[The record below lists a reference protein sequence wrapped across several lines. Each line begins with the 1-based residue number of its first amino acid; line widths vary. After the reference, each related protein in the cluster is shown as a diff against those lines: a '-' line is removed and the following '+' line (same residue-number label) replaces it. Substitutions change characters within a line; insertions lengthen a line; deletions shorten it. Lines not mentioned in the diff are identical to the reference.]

1 MSDYTN
7 SITPDGL
14 TGSIFAAEGVRNA
27 LTILNGPTGCKF
39 YHSAIVDSQTI
50 RQSEFDPHV
59 YSDLWYFGHPRV
71 PCTYLDRDD
80 YIYGSEKKLREMLDF
95 VRDNAVYDLICIINS
110 PAAAL
115 IGDDLKGFARKTDVG
130 KPVVVIESPGYSTD
144 VSVGYEAAAL
154 HILKALLPED
164 AQTSPLPQ
172 ASPAS
177 PASPLSPASPAPQTF
192 PASQAP
198 PVSHTSS
205 ASQAPPP
212 PRQAK
217 SVNILG
223 LSIYH
228 KYHRGDVRE
237 LARMFSLCGIHVNCF
252 LCGGGT
258 VDEIRAVPEADL
270 NIVIHPEYG
279 LKTAEWLK
287 ETFGTPWYSLSHA
300 PIGFASSERM
310 MREVSDILNCDAQ
323 AFFEKSARAR
333 ADAYAFVSR
342 VNSLTG
348 LPKGTDIAIEGTWSE
363 LTAYAEFLVKYFGMH
378 IDGLSVLSQDTDC
391 AKEACLALLESF
403 GMEDALE
410 REIMDTRAELVFASG
425 GLIAALRLAAP
436 SRPFSGIEIS
446 LPTMGYL
453 DVIPKTHLG
462 LSGALLLT
470 EEVLNGLMF

>member
-39 YHSAIVDSQTI
+39 YHSAIADSQTI

-80 YIYGSEKKLREMLDF
+80 YIYGSEKKLREILAF
-95 VRDNAVYDLICIINS
+95 VRENAVYDLICIINS

-115 IGDDLKGFARKTDVG
+115 IGDDLKGFARKTDERN
-130 KPVVVIESPGYSTD
+130 PVVVIESPGYSTD
-144 VSVGYEAAAL
+144 VSVGFETATF
-154 HILKALLPED
+154 HILKALLPEG
-164 AQTSPLPQ
+164 ARTPQMSQSPKFSES
-172 ASPAS
+172 A
-177 PASPLSPASPAPQTF
+177 LSNKQK
-192 PASQAP
+192 
-198 PVSHTSS
+198 
-205 ASQAPPP
+205 
-212 PRQAK
+212 K
-217 SVNILG
+217 SVNIIG

-258 VDEIRAVPEADL
+258 VGEIQTVPEADL
-270 NIVIHPEYG
+270 NVVIHPEYG
-279 LKTAEWLK
+279 LKTAAWLE
-287 ETFGTPWYSLSHA
+287 ETYGTPWYSLSHA
-300 PIGFASSERM
+300 PVGFEASERM
-310 MREVSDILNCDAQ
+310 VREVSERLGCDASG
-323 AFFEKSARAR
+323 FFEESARAR

-363 LTAYAEFLVKYFGMH
+363 LAAYAGFLVKYFGMH
-378 IDGLSVLSQDTDC
+378 IDGLSVLGPDADC
-391 AKEACLALLESF
+391 AKETCLALLKSF

-410 REIMDTRAELVFASG
+410 RDIMDTRAELVFASG
-425 GLIAALRLAAP
+425 GLIAALRLSSP

-453 DVIPKTHLG
+453 DVIPKSHLG